1 MSTLHILYPGEWPMA
16 LERLWSA
23 GDSLLLAGASVSL
36 ALMPNGPLQRF
47 MQRTGSGATVMA
59 LEDAVHCRGLQSH
72 WPKPIAL
79 ISQEAWVEAVI
90 AHPKSLSWA

>member
-1 MSTLHILYPGEWPMA
+1 MA

-36 ALMPNGPLQRF
+36 ALAANGPLQRF
-47 MQRTGSGATVMA
+47 MERTGSGTTVMA
-59 LEDAVHCRGLQSH
+59 LDDAVQCRGLQPH
-72 WPKPIAL
+72 WPKQIAL
-79 ISQEAWVEAVI
+79 ISHEAWVEAVI